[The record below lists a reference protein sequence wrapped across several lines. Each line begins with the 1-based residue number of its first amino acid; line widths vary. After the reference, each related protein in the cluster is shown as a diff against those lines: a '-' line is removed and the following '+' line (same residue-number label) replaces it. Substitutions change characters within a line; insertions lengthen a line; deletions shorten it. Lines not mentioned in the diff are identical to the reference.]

1 MAFDVNQQENEN
13 ISNHH
18 MDLDKYGV
26 WVKKAPC
33 IIEEEITASNTTSPV
48 DTPLEE
54 MPEISEPTAD
64 ISPID
69 DFESMALKETADL
82 PAFVEEDTTLAIQN
96 QDEHLGI
103 QQEDEIP
110 LETFI
115 DTDFLDDFTN
125 DISALLEEKEMVPET
140 PLAEETSVDSQEDFV
155 VSEETMLPEELPVP
169 EEILA
174 TQEESFAPK
183 KESFESIEID
193 SDNKAA
199 GDDLAEDVS
208 DPFTDESALDG
219 TEIDMELSNDFDEEK
234 HFFMDGS
241 ISPVQDFTDAE
252 ENPVLEDKTEEFQLD
267 NGVEEISIDE
277 FLGDSDEISIED
289 FLDTPVQEKS
299 DIQDEVPMDM
309 NLTFDDDFA
318 VDTAAEPGNQ
328 VEEAAAADILD
339 DFDQMFDSIVDE
351 AEIQAEQAAPETPAE
366 EQKVEFQFD
375 EVNDFDDLLEELSDP
390 KDTEN
395 KYEPPKDFVMEVT
408 MDDEEKQDLAV
419 TQLDDEME
427 TMENITLSMDDTEK
441 TDENRNSY
449 LDRLQISDYTE
460 TNRIS
465 EDDFDIDK
473 IMSEVEDIGEV
484 ASETPSQAETETVE
498 EPTPDDVCPE
508 KSQDTTMEMSEE
520 AMEFNQNEMEQP
532 EGSRT
537 EELISNI
544 ASEIALLRDEIANLK
559 NEFEAFKGGQPV
571 AAGIGTETEEK
582 ETSSGGFFA
591 DSTDDDTIA
600 LSGDELSNI
609 FNTADFTEE
618 SVEAEAQQPD
628 EDSDN
633 GLPAMDFDSETL
645 EEPIIDDNYFDDEET
660 SELPDEIDVP
670 TGIAAQEDEIFEEIE
685 LDEEEVEMELQE
697 PESDDQ
703 LEAFDATEEQI
714 EEFDGNV
721 SDEFS
726 SDEETLEE
734 VESIPEAIQE
744 IGSVSDFNDEID
756 SEEGIQKEP
765 VEEVEPEE
773 LFEEFF
779 LEGEFLEQEPL
790 QEDFAQE
797 EAVEVAEHA
806 EESISDEPAVEAI
819 EAAETFEEE
828 ITDEPTEAVFESSQ
842 WDTLADDTMGFSDIS
857 AGDSSNEEESQSDI
871 SSFDDDPLII
881 EETVDTVSVAEE
893 ELLEELEEIPVSDD
907 DLGDLETLQQETVEE
922 ETASLEPAQDAVE
935 AGEEP
940 VVEAEQVVEG
950 EPTVEAICGS
960 DTDLEIDE
968 PSSKEIPDDLKNDI
982 KSVLV
987 YMDQLL
993 DSLPEEKIAEFAR
1006 SEHFELYKKLFTEL
1020 GLS

>member
-1 MAFDVNQQENEN
+1 
-13 ISNHH
+13 
-18 MDLDKYGV
+18 
-26 WVKKAPC
+26 
-33 IIEEEITASNTTSPV
+33 
-48 DTPLEE
+48 
-54 MPEISEPTAD
+54 
-64 ISPID
+64 
-69 DFESMALKETADL
+69 
-82 PAFVEEDTTLAIQN
+82 
-96 QDEHLGI
+96 
-103 QQEDEIP
+103 
-110 LETFI
+110 
-115 DTDFLDDFTN
+115 
-125 DISALLEEKEMVPET
+125 
-140 PLAEETSVDSQEDFV
+140 
-155 VSEETMLPEELPVP
+155 
-169 EEILA
+169 
-174 TQEESFAPK
+174 
-183 KESFESIEID
+183 
-193 SDNKAA
+193 
-199 GDDLAEDVS
+199 
-208 DPFTDESALDG
+208 
-219 TEIDMELSNDFDEEK
+219 
-234 HFFMDGS
+234 
-241 ISPVQDFTDAE
+241 
-252 ENPVLEDKTEEFQLD
+252 
-267 NGVEEISIDE
+267 
-277 FLGDSDEISIED
+277 
-289 FLDTPVQEKS
+289 
-299 DIQDEVPMDM
+299 
-309 NLTFDDDFA
+309 
-318 VDTAAEPGNQ
+318 
-328 VEEAAAADILD
+328 
-339 DFDQMFDSIVDE
+339 
-351 AEIQAEQAAPETPAE
+351 
-366 EQKVEFQFD
+366 
-375 EVNDFDDLLEELSDP
+375 
-390 KDTEN
+390 
-395 KYEPPKDFVMEVT
+395 
-408 MDDEEKQDLAV
+408 
-419 TQLDDEME
+419 
-427 TMENITLSMDDTEK
+427 
-441 TDENRNSY
+441 
-449 LDRLQISDYTE
+449 
-460 TNRIS
+460 
-465 EDDFDIDK
+465 
-473 IMSEVEDIGEV
+473 
-484 ASETPSQAETETVE
+484 
-498 EPTPDDVCPE
+498 
-508 KSQDTTMEMSEE
+508 
-520 AMEFNQNEMEQP
+520 MEFNQNEMEQP

-779 LEGEFLEQEPL
+779 LEEELLEQEPL

-819 EAAETFEEE
+819 EATETFEEE

-907 DLGDLETLQQETVEE
+907 DLGDLETLQQKTVEE

-940 VVEAEQVVEG
+940 VVETEQAVEG